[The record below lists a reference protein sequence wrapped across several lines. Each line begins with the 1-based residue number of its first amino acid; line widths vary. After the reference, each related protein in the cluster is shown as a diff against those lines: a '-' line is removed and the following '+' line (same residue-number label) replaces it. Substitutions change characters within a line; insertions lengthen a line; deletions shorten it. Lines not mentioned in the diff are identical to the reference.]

1 MTTKQRTIPRPPAH
15 LTVRV
20 GVLIYDASIEV
31 DSVMAEAVDRIQ
43 ARDISVGGLLQC
55 FGERLSNGKRS
66 MWVEDIAS
74 GALIRLDRPRGS
86 GAMACLLD
94 PDALSQAACMLQR
107 AIDSRPDIIVVS
119 RFGNA
124 EADGRGMRAE
134 FADAICSGAPVLIAV
149 KFALL
154 NDLEAFLGAPAHVLL
169 PSADA
174 IADWAENVVARSEPI
189 VADAA
194 GARRG
199 ADVKS
204 GVFRPFAG

>member
-94 PDALSQAACMLQR
+94 PDALSLAQQKATS
-107 AIDSRPDIIVVS
+107 DSYL
-119 RFGNA
+119 
-124 EADGRGMRAE
+124 EAVKS
-134 FADAICSGAPVLIAV
+134 ISGASCGIHRVSTPY
-149 KFALL
+149 
-154 NDLEAFLGAPAHVLL
+154 P
-169 PSADA
+169 P
-174 IADWAENVVARSEPI
+174 
-189 VADAA
+189 
-194 GARRG
+194 
-199 ADVKS
+199 
-204 GVFRPFAG
+204 